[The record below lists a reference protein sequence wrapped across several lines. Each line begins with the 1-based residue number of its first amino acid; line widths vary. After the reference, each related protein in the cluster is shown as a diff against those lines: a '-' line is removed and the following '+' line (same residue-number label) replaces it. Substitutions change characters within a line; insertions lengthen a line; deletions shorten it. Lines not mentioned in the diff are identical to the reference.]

1 MSYEIVF
8 TDTSRKQF
16 KKLEKDIQERIIKAL
31 ERIRIRPE
39 VHVKKLVGD
48 LGYRLRAGEYR
59 IILDIEKE
67 KLIILVIK
75 IGHRKNIYKNTRRR
89 RVQKSLFFDFS

>member
-1 MSYEIVF
+1 MSYEIIF
-8 TDTSRKQF
+8 TDTSLKQF
-16 KKLEKDIQERIIKAL
+16 KKLKKDVQERIIKAL

-48 LGYRLRAGEYR
+48 PGYRLRVGEYR
-59 IILDIEKE
+59 VIIDIYKD

-75 IGHRKNIYKNTRRR
+75 IGNRKNIYKN
-89 RVQKSLFFDFS
+89 L

>member
-16 KKLEKDIQERIIKAL
+16 KKLEKNIQERIIKAL

-48 LGYRLRAGEYR
+48 PGYRLRVGEYR
-59 IILDIEKE
+59 VILDIYKDN
-67 KLIILVIK
+67 LIILVIK
-75 IGHRKNIYKNTRRR
+75 IGHRKSIYKN
-89 RVQKSLFFDFS
+89 L

>member
-39 VHVKKLVGD
+39 AHIKKLVGD
-48 LGYRLRAGEYR
+48 PGYRLRVGEYR

-75 IGHRKNIYKNTRRR
+75 IGHRKNIYKKKCW
-89 RVQKSLFFDFS
+89 V